1 MKLINTPKTVYLLE
15 AGLEVLHAQS
25 NEWLNEI
32 AFWKDESAFLYTL
45 IVKKTLKS
53 VPVAAKKS
61 IEKIEQEL
69 IDITGGELDQLQKDV
84 EHHHTFLNDLLESK
98 YLPESNY
105 RSEHEQLTIKFRK
118 FEKRFKGLKSE
129 IFDLVQQIDKANKV
143 F

>member
-1 MKLINTPKTVYLLE
+1 MKLKTTPKTAYLLE

-53 VPVAAKKS
+53 VPVDSKAA
-61 IEKIEQEL
+61 IVKIEQEL
-69 IDITGGELDQLQKDV
+69 ISITGGELDQLQKAV
-84 EHHHTFLNDLLESK
+84 QHHDTFLNDLLEST

-105 RSEHEQLTIKFRK
+105 RKEHEQLTIKFNQ
-118 FEKRFKGLKSE
+118 FETRFKNLKAE
-129 IFDLVQQIDKANKV
+129 V
-143 F
+143 FRLIEHI